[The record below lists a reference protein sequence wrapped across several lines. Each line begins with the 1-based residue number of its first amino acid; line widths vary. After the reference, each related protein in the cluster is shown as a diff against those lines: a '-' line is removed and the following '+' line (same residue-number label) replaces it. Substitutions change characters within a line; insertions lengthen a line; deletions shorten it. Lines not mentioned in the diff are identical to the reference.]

1 MATIRELRRAAD
13 MTQAELAA
21 EIGRS
26 QKDVS
31 RWEKGQVKPGVD
43 ALRALAKVFGVPME
57 SISTPR
63 LLTTREVLTSEGYD
77 STTPA
82 ERRAIVKGEQ
92 VKEYSKWGRYPTTY
106 QRLAERLPSEW
117 WAIYSAEHLADI
129 IDLLERAYSDGISA
143 GKAKQED

>member
-129 IDLLERAYSDGISA
+129 IDLLERAYSDGVTFGRA
-143 GKAKQED
+143 NKEE